1 MAVKIIIQR
10 KIKPG
15 KENEFGKALRELR
28 SEAIHAQ
35 GYISG
40 ESLRAIGDPSLHM
53 VISTWNSLAD
63 WNRWANSVERKAF
76 QEKTDA
82 LLQEP
87 TKVTP
92 YQHESTSPHADE
104 ILTTLEASVQDQ

>member
-1 MAVKIIIQR
+1 MAVEIVIQR

-15 KENEFGKALRELR
+15 KEKEFGAALRELR
-28 SEAIHAQ
+28 SRAVHAH

-40 ESLRAIGDPSLHM
+40 ESLRGAQDRSLHM

-63 WNRWANSVERKAF
+63 WDRWANSADRQAF
-76 QEKTDA
+76 QKQTDT

-87 TKVTP
+87 TKVTA
-92 YQHESTSPHADE
+92 YQHESTSPHAEE
-104 ILTTLEASVQDQ
+104 ILTNLASNVQDE